1 VTSAS
6 VDKAL
11 PTVIRQF
18 FQEEIQ
24 EVLLV
29 SKAAEWPADNPAVE
43 FARNDFDAER
53 SGDALLIPRPYMLMH
68 WDPTRGSGHGSI
80 YDYDTHVPLIFWGRP
95 FRPGAKSTDTT
106 PYDLAPTLAGLLRLD
121 LPHAVGKS
129 RLPN

>member
-1 VTSAS
+1 VTSAD
-6 VDKAL
+6 VDKVL
-11 PTVIRQF
+11 PRVVRQF

-29 SKAAEWPADNPAVE
+29 SKRSEWPSDNPAVE

-53 SGDALLIPRPYMLMH
+53 SGDALLIPRPYVLMH
-68 WDPTRGSGHGSI
+68 WDPARGSGHGSI
-80 YDYDTHVPLIFWGRP
+80 YDYDTHVPLIFWGGP
-95 FRPGAKSTDTT
+95 FRSRANPADTT
-106 PYDLAPTLAGLLRLD
+106 PYDLAPTLARLLGLD